1 MVATGSASSLRAAPI
16 DLNGPGHYLS
26 WGVIQIS
33 AANLVVIAVMLVI
46 FALAIALPFPKGRG
60 RK

>member
-1 MVATGSASSLRAAPI
+1 MHTLYSHVIDAPVN
-16 DLNGPGHYLS
+16 LNGPGKYFD

-33 AANLVVIAVMLVI
+33 AANLTVIGVMV
-46 FALAIALPFPKGRG
+46 ALFVLALILPFPKGRG

>member
-1 MVATGSASSLRAAPI
+1 MTIDSVPLLVGAPV
-16 DLNGPGHYLS
+16 DLNGPEHYLH

-33 AANLVVIAVMLVI
+33 AANLVVIAVMLLI
-46 FALAIALPFPKGRG
+46 FILAIVLPFPKGRG